1 MARAGA
7 ARGRRARAGA
17 RAGAGAGAGAGGR
30 PQAPSPAIA
39 ALLARVAPLDRGL
52 AAGPADAK
60 AVDAAARKLEGEG
73 PAPTLGGG
81 GMASLAGRWQ
91 LVYTSAF
98 ADSGSLGGL
107 RPGPPAALS
116 PVKLGQV
123 FQDIWQGDAAGQGWR
138 CDNEVTLTAGLL
150 PALGATVTLEHA
162 LRCEE
167 PASFV
172 IEFDRARLGGPESR
186 EGADGANGLVP
197 ALPAGFGP
205 PQARSARFDN
215 TYCGDGLRITRG
227 DRGELRVYVRP
238 DGLS

>member
-1 MARAGA
+1 MAPAGA
-7 ARGRRARAGA
+7 ARGGRGA
-17 RAGAGAGAGAGGR
+17 RGPPR
-30 PQAPSPAIA
+30 APSPAGA

-52 AAGPADAK
+52 AAGPADAA
-60 AVDAAARKLEGEG
+60 AVDAAAARLEGEG
-73 PAPTLGGG
+73 PAPALGGG
-81 GMASLAGRWQ
+81 GMAALAGRWQ
-91 LVYTSAF
+91 LVYSSAF

-123 FQDIWQGDAAGQGWR
+123 FQDIWERDTTGWR
-138 CDNEVTLTAGLL
+138 CDNEVTLAAGLL
-150 PALGATVTLEHA
+150 PALAATVTLEHA

-167 PASFV
+167 PASFE
-172 IEFDRARLGGPESR
+172 IEFDRARLGGPEAR
-186 EGADGANGLVP
+186 EGADGASLVP

-215 TYCGDGLRITRG
+215 TYCGGGLRVTRG

-238 DGLS
+238 DGIF

>member
-1 MARAGA
+1 MAPAGA
-7 ARGRRARAGA
+7 ARGGR
-17 RAGAGAGAGAGGR
+17 GAGGPPR
-30 PQAPSPAIA
+30 APSPPGA

-52 AAGPADAK
+52 AAGPADAA
-60 AVDAAARKLEGEG
+60 AVDAAAARLEGEG
-73 PAPTLGGG
+73 PAPALGGG
-81 GMASLAGRWQ
+81 GMAALAGRWQ
-91 LVYTSAF
+91 LVYSSAF

-123 FQDIWQGDAAGQGWR
+123 FQDIWERDTTGWR
-138 CDNEVTLTAGLL
+138 CDNEVTLAAGLL
-150 PALGATVTLEHA
+150 PALAATVTLEHA

-167 PASFV
+167 PASFE
-172 IEFDRARLGGPESR
+172 IEFDRARLGGPEAR
-186 EGADGANGLVP
+186 EGADGASGLVP

-215 TYCGDGLRITRG
+215 TYCGGGLRVTRG

-238 DGLS
+238 DGLF